1 MILKKLPPLFKS
13 SIVMAFDFT
22 HKSSLAAMNS
32 WCKPHYISLTTIVN
46 NRHDNILLILAEI
59 ARHQDL
65 SLLKCHLNITDLSCT
80 ETRRN
85 DDNKPVNYL
94 QCVLPVKCNMWRAC
108 QRKEKSADDHSWQLH
123 RKCRL
128 VVAQELCACV
138 YTAVYSRQVAPP
150 QLFFLS
156 SVPGW
161 VLSAWVGPRCLG
173 GNWTTSY
180 CDVVCCTRGWRELR
194 VCCAAGKTV
203 KDRALVTQHRPTNK
217 SCNPSQTGWM
227 GERMGDHWG
236 YWVGEC
242 WVSGWGSNCVVLLSW
257 IRFTASIFL
266 PWLAVQVPATLP
278 TDIYARTLRN
288 LTF

>member
-1 MILKKLPPLFKS
+1 
-13 SIVMAFDFT
+13 MAFDFT

-156 SVPGW
+156 SVSGW
-161 VLSAWVGPRCLG
+161 VLGAWVGTERQAIVTSSVVLMVDESSESGVQLARLSRTEPSSHHTAQQTSPAIPPRQDGWGRRWGTTG
-173 GNWTTSY
+173 GI
-180 CDVVCCTRGWRELR
+180 G
-194 VCCAAGKTV
+194 
-203 KDRALVTQHRPTNK
+203 
-217 SCNPSQTGWM
+217 
-227 GERMGDHWG
+227 
-236 YWVGEC
+236 
-242 WVSGWGSNCVVLLSW
+242 WVSVG
-257 IRFTASIFL
+257 
-266 PWLAVQVPATLP
+266 
-278 TDIYARTLRN
+278 
-288 LTF
+288 